1 MNPGPVP
8 LLRHK
13 GTGVQIAASRV
24 RNDENAKKGRA
35 VRGLLNAVRVKSSG
49 GMGLFQTLRLQ

>member
-35 VRGLLNAVRVKSSG
+35 VRGLLNAVRV
-49 GMGLFQTLRLQ
+49 